1 MQRACFRHS
10 SVLRAARYGFALL
23 CAFGAPAMATH
34 ARAEE
39 ARFTV
44 APLAGAI
51 LFDEALGDFAWAR
64 GPHPVW
70 GAEASARFGRF
81 HAGTRFWRTG
91 TTQDAGVPGAGAL
104 GANESSDVVL
114 QSVQMTAGVTLFR
127 RAGTSLGLIASTGH
141 LGMRYEPSFVE
152 YAIEGTAETV
162 RVDFAPIDEWVGG
175 AGLSLNQ
182 GIGGRFSFRGEVES
196 VFFSLDTDHRDG
208 DEIVSERS
216 RFQNWIARASLSYR
230 LL

>member
-1 MQRACFRHS
+1 
-10 SVLRAARYGFALL
+10 
-23 CAFGAPAMATH
+23 MATH
-34 ARAEE
+34 ALAED

-70 GAEASARFGRF
+70 GAELNARFGRF

-91 TTQDAGVPGAGAL
+91 TTQDAGFAGAAL

-114 QSVQMTAGVTLFR
+114 QSVQMTGGFTLFR
-127 RAGTSLGLIASTGH
+127 RAATSFGLVASAGH

-152 YAIEGTAETV
+152 YAIEGTSETV
-162 RVDFAPIDEWVGG
+162 RVDFAPIDEWIGG
-175 AGLSLNQ
+175 AGFSLQQ
-182 GIGGRFSFRGEVES
+182 GIGGKFSFRGEVES

>member
-1 MQRACFRHS
+1 MHRACFRHS
-10 SVLRAARYGFALL
+10 SVLRAARYGLALL
-23 CAFGAPAMATH
+23 CAFGTPAVATH
-34 ARAEE
+34 ARAED

-51 LFDEALGDFAWAR
+51 LLDEALGDFAWAR
-64 GPHPVW
+64 GPHAVW
-70 GAEASARFGRF
+70 GAELNARFGRF

-91 TTQDAGVPGAGAL
+91 TTQEAGIPGAS
-104 GANESSDVVL
+104 ESSDVAL
-114 QSVQMTAGVTLFR
+114 QSVQMTGGFTLFQ
-127 RAGTSLGLIASTGH
+127 RAATSLGLVASAGH

-152 YAIEGTAETV
+152 YAIEGTSETV
-162 RVDFAPIDEWVGG
+162 RVDFSPIDEWIGG
-175 AGLSLNQ
+175 AGFSLQQ
-182 GIGGRFSFRGEVES
+182 GIGGKFSFRGEVES